1 VGSREQPS
9 MSVFIL
15 ASIFSV
21 AASLPAAA
29 QEIHTFNILSADPP
43 SAIRTFGAQAHIQI
57 LASADELKGKQFNP
71 VIGRIST
78 EEALNDLLAGSGLE
92 HRYVGDRAVALT
104 SDGPDKGAISPG
116 SPGDVTSSVGAS
128 VGSSMDAKSA
138 ERSPDALEEIV
149 VTASK
154 RDEKIQS
161 VAGSIVALS
170 GQDLAKRGVVDLR
183 DLATAVPGINL
194 SSYEPDHANISIRG
208 VTTSSPSPTVAFYV
222 DDVPVSSRN
231 IQASGQAEPPL
242 FDTQRV
248 EVLKG
253 PQGTLY
259 GASAMGGAI
268 KFVSNPADPNQE
280 EFLTTAGVGTTQG
293 GAISYEGS
301 QVVNLPLVPSVL
313 AVRIGAAYSQQGGFV
328 DRVPNGAA
336 TLTGFP
342 DSLIQSFNS
351 QAQDNVNTYKT
362 VGLRASLA
370 YTPNDSFSARLD
382 TYYQERH
389 SADTGEFWPNLPR
402 FEESNVVAEPSRT
415 RLALP
420 VLTLKYNLGPVDL
433 TSITGYVSR
442 ASWLTLDS
450 TFVLGSIVP
459 AFALLPSPNSID
471 IQTSS
476 LTQELRLSNSNPD
489 ARLKFVTGIYLQREN
504 YADQQEVLT
513 LGSGAGLP
521 GMPVD
526 ATDTGSED
534 TLTKQGALFGE
545 ATVAVTDKLDA
556 TLGGRLYRIAQS
568 DEQGGNGF
576 FNGGMTASSSRDSET
591 GFDPKLEVSYK
602 FTSDNLVYVLADKGF
617 RPGGG
622 NQTIPASECA
632 ADLATLGL
640 STAPTT
646 YKSDSLWNYEIGS
659 KNTVGDGRAIINASA
674 FYIDWQ
680 NIQQTVVLP
689 TCGFRYFTNVG
700 AAAVKGG
707 ELEIRVAP
715 LHGLLIGASGT
726 YSNAYITKA
735 TPSTEGAVGDPVQD
749 APKFVGNANVEYQF
763 PLIRNGSGFARA
775 DYQWHGSQTSQFT
788 RTTISDADPY
798 TAAPY
803 GGIRT
808 ITDPA
813 YLQTSYKQLN
823 FSVGVV
829 YRSWTSRLYCDNV
842 SNSHPLLAVGDD
854 PTSAYTLRPRTI
866 GITFSN
872 QF

>member
-1 VGSREQPS
+1 
-9 MSVFIL
+9 M
-15 ASIFSV
+15 ASILGA

-29 QEIHTFNILSADPP
+29 QEIHTFNVESPDPAR
-43 SAIRTFGAQAHIQI
+43 AIRAFGTQAHIQI
-57 LASADELKGKQFNP
+57 LASADDLKGKQFNP
-71 VIGRIST
+71 VIGKIST
-78 EEALNDLLAGSGLE
+78 EEALDDLLAGSGLD

-104 SDGPDKGAISPG
+104 SDGPGKGATTLNSPSNDP
-116 SPGDVTSSVGAS
+116 SPVRGFGGDST
-128 VGSSMDAKSA
+128 DAKDR
-138 ERSPDALEEIV
+138 ERSSDALEEII

-194 SSYEPDHANISIRG
+194 SSYEPDQANISIRG
-208 VTTSSPSPTVAFYV
+208 ITTGSPSPTVAFYV
-222 DDVPVSSRN
+222 DDVPVSARN

-268 KFVSNPADPNQE
+268 KFVSNPANPNAE

-301 QVVNLPLVPSVL
+301 QVANLPLIPSVL
-313 AVRIGAAYSQQGGFV
+313 AMRVGAAYSQQGGFV
-328 DRVPNGAA
+328 DRVANGPG

-342 DSLIQSFNS
+342 DSLFQSFNT
-351 QAQDNVNTYKT
+351 QVEDNVNTYKT

-382 TYYQERH
+382 NYYQERH
-389 SADTGEFWPNLPR
+389 SAGTGQFWPNLPS
-402 FEESNVVAEPSRT
+402 FEQSNVVAAPSRT
-415 RLALP
+415 RLAFP

-442 ASWLTLDS
+442 ESWLTLDS
-450 TFVLGSIVP
+450 TFVLGTIVP
-459 AFALLPSPNSID
+459 AFALLPSPNFLD
-471 IQTSS
+471 ITTSS

-489 ARLKFVTGIYLQREN
+489 ARLKFVTGVYLQREN
-504 YADQQEVLT
+504 FADQQNVFT

-521 GMPVD
+521 GMPAD
-526 ATDTGSED
+526 ETDTGSED
-534 TLTKQGALFGE
+534 TLTKQVALFGE
-545 ATVAVTDKLDA
+545 ATFAITDKLDA

-568 DEQGGNGF
+568 DEQDGNGF
-576 FNGGMTASSSRDSET
+576 FNGGLTASSSKDSET
-591 GFDPKLEVSYK
+591 GFDPKLEFSYK
-602 FTSDNLVYVLADKGF
+602 FTSDHLVYALADKGF

-632 ADLATLGL
+632 ADLSTLGL

-659 KNTVGDGRAIINASA
+659 KNTIGDGRAIVNASV
-674 FYIDWQ
+674 FYIDWK

-707 ELEIRVAP
+707 ELEVRLSP

-749 APKFVGNANVEYQF
+749 APKLVANANVEYQF
-763 PLIRNGSGFARA
+763 PLIRNGSGFARV
-775 DYQWHGSQTSQFT
+775 DYQWHGSQTGQFD
-788 RTTISDADPY
+788 RTTISNADPY
-798 TAAPY
+798 TGAPY
-803 GGIRT
+803 GGVRT
-808 ITDPA
+808 IADPA
-813 YLQTSYKQLN
+813 YLQASYSQLN
-823 FSVGVV
+823 FSVGVT

-842 SNSHPLLAVGDD
+842 SNSHPLLSVGDD

-866 GITFSN
+866 GITISN
-872 QF
+872 EF